1 MPGHSVRAER
11 TIAAP
16 PERVW
21 EIITDLDF
29 AAEVMSAIVKVERLE
44 GEGYEVGVRWRETR
58 RMFGREESEEMWV
71 DAAEAPRTTTVRA
84 ESRGT
89 HYVTDF
95 TLAPVDEG
103 THVVID
109 FSAQTPNPGPAQRL
123 GWLVFGRAGMKA
135 TRKALEQDLADIAA
149 AAEGVE
155 PS

>member
-58 RMFGREESEEMWV
+58 RMFGREELTAV
-71 DAAEAPRTTTVRA
+71 EARQGFLDRPVL
-84 ESRGT
+84 
-89 HYVTDF
+89 VVL
-95 TLAPVDEG
+95 LASTAMVC
-103 THVVID
+103 V
-109 FSAQTPNPGPAQRL
+109 
-123 GWLVFGRAGMKA
+123 VFGLLLLGF
-135 TRKALEQDLADIAA
+135 
-149 AAEGVE
+149 
-155 PS
+155 